1 MSKRSLGDLNFA
13 QLPRSV
19 RIDRIIRETKTVST
33 FALDASIRAE
43 PGQFLMVWVPGVDEK
58 PISIAWP
65 APLTIT
71 VAKVGEW
78 SAALHDRKAGD
89 FIGIRGPYGRP
100 YRIVADR
107 PALLA
112 GGGYGAAPLYY
123 LASLMKDRKMQVAVA
138 LGAGRADD
146 LIFVDRFERLGVELL
161 LATEDGSIGT
171 EGYVT
176 LAVDNYLT
184 HPAERPAGRGAS
196 AGASSHPTNSPTIYA
211 CGPEGMLVALHRLS
225 RARTI
230 PAQLS
235 VERYMKC
242 GFGICGQCAL
252 DDILTCIDG
261 PVLDAEQLDGKQDFG
276 RYHRTATGRRLP
288 V

>member
-1 MSKRSLGDLNFA
+1 MNTRRLRRSGGRRLLIAESATGVASYN

-19 RIDRIIRETKTVST
+19 RIDQIIRETKTVST
-33 FALDASIRAE
+33 FVLDASLEAE
-43 PGQFLMVWVPGVDEK
+43 PGQFLMTWLPGIDEK

-65 APLTIT
+65 DPLTIT

-78 SAALHDRKAGD
+78 SAALHERKVGH

-100 YRIVADR
+100 YRIDPDR
-107 PALLA
+107 PALLV
-112 GGGYGAAPLYY
+112 GGGYGAAPLHY
-123 LASLMKDRKMQVAVA
+123 LASRMNGRGMSIAVA
-138 LGAGRADD
+138 LGARRADD
-146 LIFVDRFERLGVELL
+146 LIYVDRFRQMDVDLL
-161 LATEDGSIGT
+161 LATEDGSLGT
-171 EGYVT
+171 KGYVT
-176 LAVDNYLT
+176 LVVEDYLT
-184 HPAERPAGRGAS
+184 TRLS
-196 AGASSHPTNSPTIYA
+196 DYPTIYA
-211 CGPEGMLVALHRLS
+211 CGPEGLLAALHRLS
-225 RARTI
+225 RERGL

-261 PVLDAEQLDGKQDFG
+261 PVLDAEQLDGKRDFG
-276 RYHRTATGRRLP
+276 RFHRTATGRRLP